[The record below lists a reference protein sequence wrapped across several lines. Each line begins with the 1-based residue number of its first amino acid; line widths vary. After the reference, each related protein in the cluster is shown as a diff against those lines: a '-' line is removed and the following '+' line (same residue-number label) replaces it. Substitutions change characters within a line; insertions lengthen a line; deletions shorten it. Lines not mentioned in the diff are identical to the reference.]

1 MQAELLAASGGSP
14 ILCEMW
20 ILQPEA
26 AKSTSHTSQTL
37 DADFAAS
44 GGKVCIQHTTL
55 ANCCRVPIYRARAA
69 RNQENKMSYTVTF
82 FRNIYNLEM
91 L

>member
-1 MQAELLAASGGSP
+1 MTRIAAQYIMQAELLAASGGSL

-20 ILQPEA
+20 ILQPAA
-26 AKSTSHTSQTL
+26 AKSTSHTSQML

-55 ANCCRVPIYRARAA
+55 ANCRRVPIYRARAV
-69 RNQENKMSYTVTF
+69 RGHKESRSQ
-82 FRNIYNLEM
+82 
-91 L
+91 